1 VFKSKKQNCSPKFFT
16 GTTTVQSRLHAKVS
30 AIAVGSLLIST
41 GNASFVFA
49 AGASDASATA
59 PTATAPTTNKQLAA
73 IELQGGKAK
82 DATSPA
88 VPNPTAAQAPT
99 ATAPTTSAATA
110 TAGTA
115 NAPGTASTAQT
126 PKTAIPYSSGLQPS
140 AATAGGDDEAAAP
153 KMLLKKGQP
162 IEIGGFVEDIQP
174 TDDIE
179 LAKEQALHFPDSAEA
194 SFVLAVALTRT
205 SRVEEALAEVR
216 RARRLA
222 QAEGGP
228 AYFDKMIKSYE
239 DMLQNAEDPR
249 VRYSLAWAYYM
260 KAYLLAQDSRR
271 AMGNPQLA
279 AAQAAAAQAAA
290 QTAAKP
296 PGAAATQTVTP
307 TSPATATTP
316 ATTTPAATT
325 PAATTP
331 AATTPAATTPAA
343 AAPAAVTPAAVTS
356 SPSPTTPANTA
367 VPNLLSAKAEKKK
380 VDPTMAIMLL
390 QGLNPDIA
398 KKMAQPESGKM
409 PAAQLPMIPTAI
421 QKAAP
426 SAVPQVHQYYAEA
439 LKNLDAVLAKKP
451 DDVWALLYR
460 WHLYAEDTGNLGEA
474 MKQWKEAEHR
484 FPGNPGVQLFLAEGY
499 VKEGNLKEAIMHASK
514 AVFLRGTGN

>member
-1 VFKSKKQNCSPKFFT
+1 MFKSKNQNCSPRVLT

-30 AIAVGSLLIST
+30 AIAVGSLLLST

-49 AGASDASATA
+49 AGTTDAATTA
-59 PTATAPTTNKQLAA
+59 PTANKQLAA
-73 IELQGGKAK
+73 IEPAVGKTK
-82 DATSPA
+82 NATSPV
-88 VPNPTAAQAPT
+88 VPAPAAQAPT
-99 ATAPTTSAATA
+99 ATPSTTAAT
-110 TAGTA
+110 TAAVG
-115 NAPGTASTAQT
+115 APGTASAAQT

-140 AATAGGDDEAAAP
+140 AATAGDNDEAAAP
-153 KMLLKKGQP
+153 KLLLKKGQP

-174 TDDIE
+174 TDDVE

-216 RARRLA
+216 RARKLA

-279 AAQAAAAQAAA
+279 AQMAAAQAAAAQTAATKAAA
-290 QTAAKP
+290 T
-296 PGAAATQTVTP
+296 ATQTVTP
-307 TSPATATTP
+307 TSTATATTP
-316 ATTTPAATT
+316 AATPPTATPSATT
-325 PAATTP
+325 A
-331 AATTPAATTPAA
+331 PAA
-343 AAPAAVTPAAVTS
+343 ATAS
-356 SPSPTTPANTA
+356 LSPTTPANTA

-380 VDPTMAIMLL
+380 VDPMMAMILL

>member
-1 VFKSKKQNCSPKFFT
+1 LQNWIFEDQKRQVSVFNLKNKNCGAKFFN
-16 GTTTVQSRLHAKVS
+16 GTTTVQSRLQARVS

-49 AGASDASATA
+49 ADPSGATTTA
-59 PTATAPTTNKQLAA
+59 PTVNKQLAA
-73 IELQGGKAK
+73 IEPMGGKAK
-82 DATSPA
+82 DASSPVVPVVPVVPA
-88 VPNPTAAQAPT
+88 VPAATT
-99 ATAPTTSAATA
+99 ATM
-110 TAGTA
+110 AG
-115 NAPGTASTAQT
+115 APGTGAAVQA

-140 AATAGGDDEAAAP
+140 NATAGGDDDAAAA
-153 KMLLKKGQP
+153 KMPIKKGQP
-162 IEIGGFVEDIQP
+162 IEIGSFVEDIQP
-174 TDDIE
+174 TDDVE

-239 DMLQNAEDPR
+239 DMLQDAEDPR

-271 AMGNPQLA
+271 AMGNPSVVAATRVATSLA
-279 AAQAAAAQAAA
+279 APIPTPSAAP
-290 QTAAKP
+290 QTPA
-296 PGAAATQTVTP
+296 P
-307 TSPATATTP
+307 TSPTP
-316 ATTTPAATT
+316 ATTTATATT
-325 PAATTP
+325 TVAPAT
-331 AATTPAATTPAA
+331 
-343 AAPAAVTPAAVTS
+343 AAPANTS
-356 SPSPTTPANTA
+356 
-367 VPNLLSAKAEKKK
+367 VPNTLSAKAEKKK
-380 VDPTMAIMLL
+380 VDPTMAMILL

>member
-1 VFKSKKQNCSPKFFT
+1 MLNSKTRNCGGIFFN
-16 GTTTVQSRLHAKVS
+16 GITTVQSRLQSKLS

-49 AGASDASATA
+49 AGNADATTA
-59 PTATAPTTNKQLAA
+59 PPSANKQLAA
-73 IELQGGKAK
+73 IEPSIGKAK
-82 DATSPA
+82 DASSPA
-88 VPNPTAAQAPT
+88 LPASAAQAAISTNAPTAATIPGI
-99 ATAPTTSAATA
+99 ATPGTGAAT
-110 TAGTA
+110 GK
-115 NAPGTASTAQT
+115 APQT

-140 AATAGGDDEAAAP
+140 NATAGGDDEAAAP
-153 KMLLKKGQP
+153 KMPIKKGQP
-162 IEIGGFVEDIQP
+162 IEIGSFVEDIQP
-174 TDDIE
+174 TDDVE

-279 AAQAAAAQAAA
+279 V
-290 QTAAKP
+290 QTAA
-296 PGAAATQTVTP
+296 AHNI
-307 TSPATATTP
+307 
-316 ATTTPAATT
+316 
-325 PAATTP
+325 
-331 AATTPAATTPAA
+331 
-343 AAPAAVTPAAVTS
+343 AAPAAPVAPVAPVAPAVPIAAATAPAAPP
-356 SPSPTTPANTA
+356 SPSTTAPANTA
-367 VPNLLSAKAEKKK
+367 VPNLVSARAEKKK
-380 VDPTMAIMLL
+380 VNPTMAMILL

>member
-290 QTAAKP
+290 AAAQTAATQ
-296 PGAAATQTVTP
+296 PGAAATQKVTP
-307 TSPATATTP
+307 TSTAAATTHAATATTPTTATP
-316 ATTTPAATT
+316 ATTTPAEATAS

-331 AATTPAATTPAA
+331 ANTT
-343 AAPAAVTPAAVTS
+343 
-356 SPSPTTPANTA
+356 

>member
-1 VFKSKKQNCSPKFFT
+1 MFRTKYKNDSQRSFNGKV
-16 GTTTVQSRLHAKVS
+16 TVQSRLYAKIS
-30 AIAVGSLLIST
+30 AIAFGSLLIST
-41 GNASFVFA
+41 SNASSVFA
-49 AGASDASATA
+49 AGGSDAA
-59 PTATAPTTNKQLAA
+59 PTGQNTNKQLAA
-73 IELQGGKAK
+73 IESSVGGKTK
-82 DATSPA
+82 DATP
-88 VPNPTAAQAPT
+88 VIPAAQAPT
-99 ATAPTTSAATA
+99 TVTTPATVTTST
-110 TAGTA
+110 
-115 NAPGTASTAQT
+115 TAQT
-126 PKTAIPYSSGLQPS
+126 SITGTPDSAAAIGVQTS
-140 AATAGGDDEAAAP
+140 AATAGGADETATP
-153 KMLLKKGQP
+153 KLLLKKGQP
-162 IEIGGFVEDIQP
+162 LILGSEQEDVQP
-174 TDDIE
+174 TDDVE

-222 QAEGGP
+222 QAAGGP

-239 DMLQNAEDPR
+239 GMLQDTEDPR

-271 AMGNPQLA
+271 AMGNPQM
-279 AAQAAAAQAAA
+279 AAQAAAAAAA
-290 QTAAKP
+290 AAS
-296 PGAAATQTVTP
+296 AAATSTGAMP
-307 TSPATATTP
+307 PG
-316 ATTTPAATT
+316 
-325 PAATTP
+325 
-331 AATTPAATTPAA
+331 
-343 AAPAAVTPAAVTS
+343 VTPAAIAVATPLATTAATMTATPTATSPS
-356 SPSPTTPANTA
+356 SPVAAATSPTAVAVPANTN
-367 VPNLLSAKAEKKK
+367 VPNTVSAKAEKKK
-380 VDPTMAIMLL
+380 VDPTLAMILL

-398 KKMAQPESGKM
+398 AKMSQPQSGKM
-409 PAAQLPMIPTAI
+409 PASQLPMIPTAI

-426 SAVPQVHQYYAEA
+426 SAVPQVHLYYAEA

-499 VKEGNLKEAIMHASK
+499 AKEGNLKEAIMHASK

>member
-49 AGASDASATA
+49 AGASDAAASA
-59 PTATAPTTNKQLAA
+59 PTATAPTANKQLAA

-88 VPNPTAAQAPT
+88 VPTPTAAQAPT

-290 QTAAKP
+290 AAAQTAATQ
-296 PGAAATQTVTP
+296 PGAAATQKVTP
-307 TSPATATTP
+307 TSTAAATTPAATATTPTTATP
-316 ATTTPAATT
+316 ATTTPAEATAS

-331 AATTPAATTPAA
+331 ANTT
-343 AAPAAVTPAAVTS
+343 
-356 SPSPTTPANTA
+356 

>member
-1 VFKSKKQNCSPKFFT
+1 VFKSTKQNCSSKVFT
-16 GTTTVQSRLHAKVS
+16 GTTAVQFRLQAKVS
-30 AIAVGSLLIST
+30 AIAVGSLLLTS

-49 AGASDASATA
+49 AGISEASDTA
-59 PTATAPTTNKQLAA
+59 IAAPAANKQLAA
-73 IELQGGKAK
+73 IDPSGGKAK
-82 DATSPA
+82 DTTPS
-88 VPNPTAAQAPT
+88 
-99 ATAPTTSAATA
+99 TAPVSAAPSS
-110 TAGTA
+110 TAG
-115 NAPGTASTAQT
+115 APQA

-153 KMLLKKGQP
+153 KVMIKKGQP
-162 IEIGGFVEDIQP
+162 IEINSFVEDIQP
-174 TDDIE
+174 TDDVE

-194 SFVLAVALTRT
+194 SFILAVALTRT

-222 QAEGGP
+222 QAEGGT

-279 AAQAAAAQAAA
+279 AQIAAAQAAA
-290 QTAAKP
+290 TKTATATA
-296 PGAAATQTVTP
+296 AAATPTATP
-307 TSPATATTP
+307 TATP
-316 ATTTPAATT
+316 GTTTPAATSTSAPAST
-325 PAATTP
+325 PAATSNPT
-331 AATTPAATTPAA
+331 
-343 AAPAAVTPAAVTS
+343 APTAL
-356 SPSPTTPANTA
+356 ANTA

-380 VDPTMAIMLL
+380 VDPTIAMLLL

-460 WHLYAEDTGNLGEA
+460 WHLYAEDTGNLAEA